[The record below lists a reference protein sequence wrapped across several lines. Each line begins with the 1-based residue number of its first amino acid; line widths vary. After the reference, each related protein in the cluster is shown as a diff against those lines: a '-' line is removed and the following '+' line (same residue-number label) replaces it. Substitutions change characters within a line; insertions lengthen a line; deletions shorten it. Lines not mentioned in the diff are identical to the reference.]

1 MLFSPVL
8 VDTFKGD
15 DERALRRT
23 RGGCAASSARVPTTT
38 RRRSRRTIRDLASAS
53 PAIAFVPRR
62 EQGARRS
69 EGGCALSPASPRK
82 PKIFWFAGKWVT
94 PLSKIGTPGA
104 RATLPK
110 KINYLYSKKLTLRCA
125 ALRRRHVDASQSSHK
140 QKDRL
145 PHFTLPQ
152 RLPSTTITPVQ
163 RARVAS

>member
-1 MLFSPVL
+1 MLLSPVL

-38 RRRSRRTIRDLASAS
+38 RRRSRRRIRDLASAS

-82 PKIFWFAGKWVT
+82 PNILFWFAGKWVT
-94 PLSKIGTPGA
+94 LLSKNRHPRSPGHIIKFA
-104 RATLPK
+104 RK
-110 KINYLYSKKLTLRCA
+110 KN
-125 ALRRRHVDASQSSHK
+125 
-140 QKDRL
+140 
-145 PHFTLPQ
+145 
-152 RLPSTTITPVQ
+152 
-163 RARVAS
+163 